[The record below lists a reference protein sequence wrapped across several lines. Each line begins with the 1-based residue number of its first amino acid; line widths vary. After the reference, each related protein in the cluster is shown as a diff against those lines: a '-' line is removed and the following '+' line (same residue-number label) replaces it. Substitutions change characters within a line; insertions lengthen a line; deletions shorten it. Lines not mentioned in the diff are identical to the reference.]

1 MKTINLNLLK
11 HQAEF
16 INDQTTR
23 NLALVGGRGAGKTYA
38 LALKIATLAAT
49 HAGFKGVACSP
60 TGPMASKVLVPY
72 LRDTFDEIGFDYRYN
87 KSSRTFEINFG
98 TKVSTIF
105 VLSAENTRDGLGTN
119 LAWCAFDEADTM
131 KLDVAL
137 EAWRKISGA
146 VRAGNPKFQQKVA
159 VSTPEGFGFM
169 HHFWVQTPDENGESK
184 RIIHAKSTD
193 NPYLPEEYL
202 NDLRSS
208 YPAEYLTAYLEGQFV
223 NMAGRVVYDHYE
235 MFSGSNTNLTM
246 NDIGQNETILVGID
260 FNIAGMSAV
269 LGVERGNEVHIIA
282 EELGAYDT
290 QALADILNDKY
301 PGSLIGYPDPAGNQ
315 RRTSSQNTDHIIL
328 KNNKIQLKVMSSHP
342 RVKDRVNS
350 VNAMFLNGNKDRR
363 LFINKKT
370 CPGLHKA
377 LITQTWN
384 SNGDPDK
391 GTPIGLPSTRNT
403 LVDGPIDALGYLIYS
418 KYPVRNLTSPT
429 IRLSG
434 F

>member
-1 MKTINLNLLK
+1 MRTINLNLLK
-11 HQAEF
+11 HQADF

-38 LALKIATLAAT
+38 LALKVATLAAT

-98 TKVSTIF
+98 SKVSTIF

-146 VRAGNPKFQQKVA
+146 VRVGNPKFQQKVA

-169 HHFWVQTPDENGESK
+169 HHFWVQSPDENGESK

-193 NPYLPEEYL
+193 NPYLPQEYL
-202 NDLRSS
+202 NDLRAS

-235 MFSGSNTNLTM
+235 MFSGSNTDLTV
-246 NDIGQNETILVGID
+246 NDIHDYEELLVGID
-260 FNIAGMSAV
+260 FNIAGMSGVIA
-269 LGVERGNEVHIIA
+269 VERNNELHVIA
-282 EELGAYDT
+282 EELGAHDT

-301 PGSLIGYPDPAGNQ
+301 RNLTAYPDPAGNQ
-315 RRTSSQNTDHIIL
+315 RRTSSSNTDHIIL
-328 KNNKIQLKVMSSHP
+328 KNNGIRLKVMNSHP
-342 RVKDRVNS
+342 RVRDRVNS
-350 VNAMFLNGNKDRR
+350 VNAMFLNGQKQRR
-363 LFINKKT
+363 LLVNKKT

-391 GTPIGLPSTRNT
+391 GTIIGLPSTKNT
-403 LVDGPIDALGYLIYS
+403 LIDGPLDALGYVIYARW
-418 KYPVRNLTSPT
+418 PVKNLSSPN
-429 IRLSG
+429 IRISG